1 MENHLNLSVSRPSTA
16 LRYPILSDFKAT
28 WVALPVARMSVRQ
41 LRNVYVRKKE
51 SKTPTM
57 LSFRSKCLLKQ
68 GRKWRKNSNKAYLMG
83 SCPQADWCL
92 WMTLSDELWWNSRL
106 SSKLMC
112 RPPSSLP
119 CKWII
124 PWSPKNK
131 LTQST
136 EFWIPPLRCSFQR
149 CLRCNPKIL
158 PSFIANWRFS
168 STQTRTIIRRQRM
181 RSRLS
186 KERTRLPEPRCAL
199 PKAPSEWN
207 AGHPRAT
214 AVTSKCPNLM
224 SLRGFR
230 RTIIISE
237 EWDLLSE

>member
-1 MENHLNLSVSRPSTA
+1 
-16 LRYPILSDFKAT
+16 
-28 WVALPVARMSVRQ
+28 
-41 LRNVYVRKKE
+41 
-51 SKTPTM
+51 M
-57 LSFRSKCLLKQ
+57 LSFRSKCLLKR

-83 SCPQADWCL
+83 TCPQADRCL
-92 WMTLSDELWWNSRL
+92 WMMLSDELWWNSRL

-112 RPPSSLP
+112 RLPSSLP
-119 CKWII
+119 WKWII

-158 PSFIANWRFS
+158 PSFIVNWRFS

-199 PKAPSEWN
+199 PKAPSEWS

-214 AVTSKCPNLM
+214 AVTSKCPHLM
-224 SLRGFR
+224 SPRGFR

-237 EWDLLSE
+237 EWDLLSESKHLRNVSSINLRLCLATWRILSGHRAKQAPSIRWREGNYLSRWATTTIKIRR